1 MTQSLEYLK
10 RGRERATE
18 PEFVQLLRD
27 SATCAQQGFGPSG
40 MVILPV
46 PFVLELADELEFWT
60 DELQLARAKR
70 DTAAVAARY
79 AKTRVVAT
87 DQAWMRTACLFM
99 LIAVPM
105 SGWSQLGRWLFP

>member
-60 DELQLARAKR
+60 DEVQSARAKR
-70 DTAAVAARY
+70 DTAAVDVRF
-79 AKTRVVAT
+79 AK
-87 DQAWMRTACLFM
+87 AWMRKACLFM
-99 LIAVPM
+99 LIQMIALLLVPM
-105 SGWSQLGRWLFP
+105 SSWSQLGRWLLP